1 MNESIFN
8 LSRVHKIN
16 LIITIAIVLL
26 IVTPLVF
33 MHGFKGA
40 LLFIVVGLVVIG
52 IATTNY
58 FLPISNRLK
67 GAVFA
72 FLPAAIVTVLF
83 FINGYALNKHYLIFI
98 TIFMIALYF
107 DHKLVAAYA
116 LFINI
121 CFLTLY
127 IGNAKAFLGE
137 QNYSLP
143 IFITIYVVLNGA
155 LSLLY
160 LLCKWGNK
168 LIDDTRKKEMQSE
181 KLLEELSAMFETV
194 KLSAQQL
201 NNHAGHVG
209 ANTKQIYESSH
220 TILQSANE
228 IAYGAGE
235 EEQKL
240 KDMANIMQETA
251 QVVEGSSTLS
261 DEVVQVTTIMNEDI
275 QSSWNKTNIVSN
287 QMNILNDAIQV
298 TTATIDDLQES
309 LSEVNTYLSGIT
321 DIANQTNLLALNASI
336 EAARAGEH
344 GKGFAVVA
352 EEVRKLAEQSALI
365 ASNISRV
372 TNTLVIK
379 STTAQEKTHEGKTAV
394 VKGYQLLRE
403 IESSILDVKNKFLV
417 TSERINENTSSMQG
431 VTKQF
436 HYVIEHLEEVLAISS
451 NNKNATHSI
460 VDILSEQSMQLKQ
473 ITEAVEQLKR
483 VSNELNVQTKS

>member
-16 LIITIAIVLL
+16 LIVTISIVFLIVLPL
-26 IVTPLVF
+26 IF

-40 LLFIVVGLVVIG
+40 LLFVIVGLAVIG
-52 IATTNY
+52 LATTNY

-67 GAVFA
+67 GAFFG
-72 FLPAAIVTVLF
+72 FLPAAVVTVLF
-83 FINGYALNKHYLIFI
+83 FIDGYALNKHYLIII

-116 LFINI
+116 LFLNI
-121 CFLTLY
+121 CFLALY
-127 IGNAKAFLGE
+127 IGNAKEFLGE
-137 QNYSLP
+137 HNYSIP
-143 IFITIYVVLNGA
+143 FFITIYAVVNGA
-155 LSLLY
+155 LVMLY
-160 LLCKWGNK
+160 FLCKWGNQ
-168 LIDDTRKKEMQSE
+168 LIADTRKKEMQSE
-181 KLLEELSAMFETV
+181 KLLEELSIMFETV
-194 KLSAQQL
+194 KNSAQQL
-201 NNHAGHVG
+201 NNHAEHVG

-228 IAYGAGE
+228 IASGAQE

-240 KDMANIMQETA
+240 KNMANIMQETA
-251 QVVEGSSTLS
+251 QVVEDSSAHS
-261 DEVVQVTTIMNEDI
+261 NEVVQVTTLMNEEI
-275 QSSWNKTNIVSN
+275 ETSWNKVNIVSN

-298 TTATIDDLQES
+298 TTTTIDDLKES

-352 EEVRKLAEQSALI
+352 EEVRKLAEQSAVI
-365 ASNISRV
+365 ANNISNV
-372 TNTLVIK
+372 THTLVSK
-379 STTAQEKTHEGKTAV
+379 STTAQQKTHEGKNAV
-394 VKGYQLLRE
+394 VEGYQLLRE
-403 IESSILDVKNKFLV
+403 IESSILDVKNKFHV
-417 TSERINENTSSMQG
+417 TSERISENTSSMQG

-436 HYVIEHLEEVLAISS
+436 HHVNDHLEEILAISS

-483 VSNELNVQTKS
+483 VSNELNVQTKA